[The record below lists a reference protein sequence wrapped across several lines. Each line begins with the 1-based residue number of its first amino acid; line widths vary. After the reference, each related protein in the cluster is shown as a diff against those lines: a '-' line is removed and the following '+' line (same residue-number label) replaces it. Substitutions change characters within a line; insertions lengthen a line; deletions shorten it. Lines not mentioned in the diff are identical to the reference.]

1 MAFLLDVD
9 GLPLLTAGAAL
20 LACYCSLDRCLP
32 KAGKQEISAAFKA
45 GLMREMQAMSK
56 TQGAEDPVLKRGEF
70 MAMFMR
76 HGVPEAPPD
85 TSRGRLW
92 PWIVD
97 VWRGG
102 LQNGS
107 NQGNTNLFYI
117 CVKAV
122 SKYFN

>member
-1 MAFLLDVD
+1 MARR
-9 GLPLLTAGAAL
+9 A
-20 LACYCSLDRCLP
+20 S
-32 KAGKQEISAAFKA
+32 
-45 GLMREMQAMSK
+45 RE
-56 TQGAEDPVLKRGEF
+56 RF
-70 MAMFMR
+70 
-76 HGVPEAPPD
+76 EAP
-85 TSRGRLW
+85 RGAGGSPGHLPW
-92 PWIVD
+92 ATGPWIVD

>member
-1 MAFLLDVD
+1 MARRASERFVAPE
-9 GLPLLTAGAAL
+9 G
-20 LACYCSLDRCLP
+20 
-32 KAGKQEISAAFKA
+32 
-45 GLMREMQAMSK
+45 
-56 TQGAEDPVLKRGEF
+56 TQ
-70 MAMFMR
+70 
-76 HGVPEAPPD
+76 EAPPD

-117 CVKAV
+117 CVKRLFRSISTDFRDRFDRAAV
-122 SKYFN
+122 FTKIVI